1 MRSEEI
7 GNMHVNQFDALFD
20 KGIIT
25 NATVKTSPM
34 EYKGFKM
41 SYEALEI
48 HKPFIIKNAKNAT
61 CINSSADRRL
71 LPKDCREQNLTYG
84 GSMFLKIR
92 LEYKGR
98 VLYNEFREAGVFP
111 VMIKSKM
118 CHLSESSDLFK
129 LGEDPGE
136 PGGYFIVAGY
146 DKMVRFH
153 VAQKRNYL
161 FALKRKSKD
170 LAYTDYSVAIRS
182 VGEDEIG
189 QKNEIKYCS
198 DGNIHL
204 KVYLYKRVYLIPIIL
219 VLRALVNTTDSEIY
233 TMMGSDKR
241 VLTVLSKMKE
251 FEAYSQ
257 KECLEYLGNRFKPIL
272 RIEAAEECGREF
284 LRRVILIHL
293 DKQEDKFNLL
303 VEAVKKLFRCYDQK
317 IHPDDIDIPSNFELY
332 TEAQLIPLC
341 IREKLEE
348 LKKTFSVKI
357 MNALRNRVSTN
368 DSTSS
373 LNTSEAFELTGE
385 CSDTQLSKVKKIFDS
400 LDFDVGSKI
409 KKFLS
414 TGSLTTMSC
423 SDLLQT
429 SGFTILAERINFW
442 RFASHFQSVSRG
454 AFFSTLKVT
463 SIRKLKPEGWG
474 FFCPLNTPDGA
485 PCGLLTHLAKS
496 CFVSDKA
503 YTIDDSILYD
513 FGVTPPARS
522 FSSSTS
528 VFYNGKL
535 MGTISNPTQFVR
547 SLRDYRAANELCIEI
562 CHANGTGVDE
572 SIYIFDTL
580 SNLLRKIYN
589 TRMGKEE
596 WIGMKEQVFLDISL
610 NSYSTKDAFNKY
622 DKEAV
627 MELNENRGDTKLS
640 DGGKRDFEYREL
652 DNLNVFSS
660 IAACIP
666 LSDHN
671 PSPRNIYQCQMAKQA
686 MGISC
691 FNPQHRTDN
700 KSFLVSYMQSP
711 MVRTTGYNTFE
722 KYPIGF
728 NCIVAVLS
736 YTAYDMEDAV
746 VINKSSNQR
755 GLFNAFI
762 YKNEKFE
769 LEKNS
774 YIQYTPFKGT
784 MIKTNDVIV
793 KYTHEDIGTKTIK
806 YEGAETGYV
815 DTVRVFHN
823 DTPCVTI
830 TLRISRNPSIGD
842 KFCSRHG
849 QKGVCSMLWPE
860 IDMPFTEQG
869 IKPDI
874 IINPHAFPS
883 RMTIGMLLESMC
895 GKSALCLAKIQDG
908 TPFLKNV
915 CFDEENPKSIGEE
928 LRKCGFNYY
937 GNEPMYSGV
946 TGTEFRT
953 DIFIGSVYYQ
963 RLRHMVNDKYQVR
976 TSGAVVATTHQPVG
990 GRKNKGGI
998 RFGEMEKD
1006 ALIAHGTSY
1015 LLKDRLMDCSDRT
1028 EFIYCSECQSI
1039 LFTSKSSCACGSSR
1053 LKKTILPYVFKYLCC
1068 ELLSMNIRLKL
1079 DL

>member
-1 MRSEEI
+1 MKSEEI
-7 GNMHVNQFDALFD
+7 GNMHMNQFNVLFD

-25 NATVKTSPM
+25 NATVRTLPM
-34 EYKGFKM
+34 EYMGFKM
-41 SYEALEI
+41 YYEALEI
-48 HKPFIIKNAKNAT
+48 HKPFIVKSAKNSSYL
-61 CINSSADRRL
+61 NSSSDRRL
-71 LPKDCREQNLTYG
+71 LPKDCREQGLTYG
-84 GSMFLKIR
+84 GSMFLKVR
-92 LEYKGR
+92 MEYKGR
-98 VLYNEFREAGVFP
+98 VLYNEFKDAGIFP

-118 CHLSESSDLFK
+118 CHLSGSDNLYE

-136 PGGYFIVAGY
+136 PGGYFIVTGH

-161 FALKRKSKD
+161 FALKKKSKD
-170 LAYTDYSVAIRS
+170 LAYTDYSVSIRS
-182 VGEDEIG
+182 VGDDEIG

-204 KVYLYKRVYLIPIIL
+204 KIYLHKRIYLIPIVL

-233 TMMGSDKR
+233 TIMGSDKR
-241 VLTVLSKMKE
+241 ILTVLSKMKD
-251 FEAYSQ
+251 FETYSQ

-272 RIEAAEECGREF
+272 KIEDPMECAREL
-284 LRRVILIHL
+284 LRKVILIHL

-317 IHPDDIDIPSNFELY
+317 IHPDDIDAPSNFELY

-348 LKKTFSVKI
+348 IKRTFSVKI
-357 MNALRNRVSTN
+357 MNALRSRVSTN

-373 LNTSEAFELTGE
+373 LNTSEAFELSGE
-385 CSDTQLSKVKKIFDS
+385 CSDLQIAKIKKVFDF
-400 LDFDVGSKI
+400 LDFDIGSKI
-409 KKFLS
+409 KKLLS
-414 TGSLTTMSC
+414 TGTLTTMNC

-429 SGFTILAERINFW
+429 NGFTILAERINFW

-454 AFFSTLKVT
+454 AFFATLKIT
-463 SIRKLKPEGWG
+463 SIRKLRPEGWG
-474 FFCPLNTPDGA
+474 FFCPINTPDGT
-485 PCGLLTHLAKS
+485 PCGILTHLTRS
-496 CFVSDKA
+496 CSVSDQKH
-503 YTIDDSILYD
+503 TVDDSIFYD
-513 FGVTPPARS
+513 FGVIPPSRSYSNSTP
-522 FSSSTS
+522 

-535 MGTISNPTQFVR
+535 LGTASNPSQLAR
-547 SLRDYRAANELCIEI
+547 SLRDYRANNGLCVEI
-562 CHANGTGVDE
+562 CHAHGKGIDE
-572 SIYIFDTL
+572 SIYIFDTI
-580 SNLLRKIYN
+580 SNLLRKVYN
-589 TRMGKEE
+589 SRLRKEE
-596 WIGMKEQVFLDISL
+596 WVGMKEQVFLDICL
-610 NSYSTKDAFNKY
+610 GNYSTKDAFSKY
-622 DKEAV
+622 DKEATV
-627 MELNENRGDTKLS
+627 GLEQESMRSLGS
-640 DGGKRDFEYREL
+640 GDFEYKEL

-666 LSDHN
+666 FADYN

-700 KSFLVSYMQSP
+700 KSFLVSYLQSP
-711 MVRTTGYNTFE
+711 MVRTIEYDTFE

-774 YIQYTPFKGT
+774 YIQYTPFKGAV
-784 MIKTNDVIV
+784 IKTNDVLV
-793 KYTHEDIGTKTIK
+793 RYTHEDLGTKTIK
-806 YEGAETGYV
+806 YEGTETGHV

-823 DTPCVTI
+823 DMPCVTI
-830 TLRISRNPSIGD
+830 TLRISRNSNIGD

-869 IKPDI
+869 IRPDI

-895 GKSALCLAKIQDG
+895 GKSALSLAKVQDG
-908 TPFLKNV
+908 TPFVKNV
-915 CFDEENPKSIGEE
+915 CFDEDSPRSVGEE

-946 TGTEFRT
+946 TGTEFQT

-1015 LLKDRLMDCSDRT
+1015 LLKDRLMDCSDKA
-1028 EFIYCSECQSI
+1028 EFIYCGECRSI
-1039 LFTSKSSCACGSSR
+1039 LFTCKSKCACGFSK
-1053 LKKTILPYVFKYLCC
+1053 LKKVVLPYVFKYLCC
-1068 ELLSMNIRLKL
+1068 ELFSMNIKLKL